1 MTMLGCGRLATS
13 DVIRLALLRLS
24 FLAPEAGSPWRKA
37 SGVAQRYSAG
47 HIAGPAL
54 SFE

>member
-13 DVIRLALLRLS
+13 EVIRLALLRLS
-24 FLAPEAGSPWRKA
+24 FMAPEAGSPWSKA

-47 HIAGPAL
+47 HTAGPAL